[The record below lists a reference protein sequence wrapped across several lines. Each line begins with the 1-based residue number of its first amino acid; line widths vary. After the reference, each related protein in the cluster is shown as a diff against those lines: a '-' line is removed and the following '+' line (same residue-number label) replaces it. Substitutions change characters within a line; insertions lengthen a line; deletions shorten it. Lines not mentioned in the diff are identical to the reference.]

1 MIKKTYTYGVL
12 PPKQDVLDSVGENF
26 SFGNDQIMGNETLTP
41 HELWDAIASQC
52 AGGSDDQLE
61 WVSCVLT
68 VLGFEWV

>member
-12 PPKQDVLDSVGENF
+12 PPKQDVLDAVGDDF
-26 SFGNDQIMGNETLTP
+26 SFGNDKIMGNETLTP
-41 HELWDAIASQC
+41 HELWDAIVAQC
-52 AGGSDDQLE
+52 RGGSDDQLE